1 MNYDKYSKESIIS
14 YGKKLENYS
23 LLDLYSSSIIEHVSN
38 SKGKGDL
45 GFLIEKF
52 HFNYEP
58 NSDPGP
64 DFSEA
69 ELELKTSKLE
79 SYKDKKKGYRP
90 KERLKLKSINYNEI
104 FDKNFESTLFSKR
117 LLIFYLFITKMMIEI
132 KKRMRRK
139 LK

>member
-1 MNYDKYSKESIIS
+1 MNYDKYSKESITS

-23 LLDLYSSSIIEHVSN
+23 LLDLYGNSLVEYVSN
-38 SKGKGDL
+38 SKKGKGDL
-45 GFLIEKF
+45 GVLIEKF

-79 SYKDKKKGYRP
+79 SFKDKKKG
-90 KERLKLKSINYNEI
+90 L
-104 FDKNFESTLFSKR
+104 
-117 LLIFYLFITKMMIEI
+117 
-132 KKRMRRK
+132 
-139 LK
+139 